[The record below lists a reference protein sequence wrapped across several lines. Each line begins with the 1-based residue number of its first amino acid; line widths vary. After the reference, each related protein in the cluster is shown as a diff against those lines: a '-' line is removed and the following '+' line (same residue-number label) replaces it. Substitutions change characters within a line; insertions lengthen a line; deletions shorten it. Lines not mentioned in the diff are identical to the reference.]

1 MKKLALM
8 VLVGGCIVAYSLGN
22 KVATA
27 SVPSSTDAAV
37 TLVRQAFTATQAKLS
52 AYEVHDW
59 TTLRNQALSL
69 SQIEDIG
76 KNVATTLKINVRPE
90 HVQSSKEEASVIFTG
105 LRSPQDTA
113 GSTQVSVQL
122 MSMKLPQVPPQTVLV
137 VREVTTTTVAGS
149 MGATYQHVADAVSRV
164 GGQPHINVTMIG
176 YLQGTLPTGARAQV
190 IQHAFVSTAGQPLQ
204 TMQDAY
210 TSSTSGTVAA
220 ANVPFIESG
229 MQKLNLQVAL
239 HKRNYQKDTKVLVG
253 SPLITIEY

>member
-1 MKKLALM
+1 MKKLAVM

-22 KVATA
+22 QVATA

-37 TLVRQAFTATQAKLS
+37 TLVRQAFSVTGAKLS

-69 SQIEDIG
+69 SQIEAIG
-76 KNVATTLKINVRPE
+76 KNVATALKINVRPQ
-90 HVQSSKEEASVIFTG
+90 HVQSSKEEASVIYTG
-105 LRSPQDTA
+105 HRSRQGIA
-113 GSTQVSVQL
+113 GSTQVTVQL
-122 MSMKLPQVPPQTVLV
+122 MSMKWPQVQPQTVLV
-137 VREVTTTTVAGS
+137 VREFTTTTSART
-149 MGATYQHVADAVSRV
+149 MGTAYQDTVNAVQRV

-176 YLQGTLPTGARAQV
+176 YLQGMLPTAARAQV
-190 IQHAFVSTAGQPLQ
+190 IQHAFASTAGQPLQ

-210 TSSTSGTVAA
+210 TSSTSGAVAA
-220 ANVPFIESG
+220 ANVPFIASG